1 MNFVE
6 LIYFFCF
13 SLLAGTAFAFMY
25 KSMDL
30 VFKDLDKPKRTIHP
44 EIKDIKEGDELLVFR
59 VKEDKTALGYVK
71 PIIRTKVIN
80 T

>member
-6 LIYFFCF
+6 LTYFFCF
-13 SLLAGTAFAFMY
+13 SFLAGTAFAFMY

-44 EIKDIKEGDELLVFR
+44 EIRDIKEGDELLVFR
-59 VKEDKTALGYVK
+59 VKEDKTDLDLH
-71 PIIRTKVIN
+71 
-80 T
+80 

>member
-59 VKEDKTALGYVK
+59 VKEDKTDLDLH
-71 PIIRTKVIN
+71 
-80 T
+80 